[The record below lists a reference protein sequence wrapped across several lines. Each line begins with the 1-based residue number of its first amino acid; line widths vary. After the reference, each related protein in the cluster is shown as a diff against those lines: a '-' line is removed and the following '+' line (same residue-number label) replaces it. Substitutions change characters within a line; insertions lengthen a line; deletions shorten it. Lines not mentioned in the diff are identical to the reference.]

1 MTWYIIQTKPNYEA
15 KVIEGMNRKKED
27 KNLKDIYEIFAPEET
42 IIDYKD
48 GKKRERKKRL
58 YTNYVFVHM
67 EYSDQLFHELKDVR
81 GMIGLIGKIPDAE
94 VERMKQTISEAPRN
108 KISIDVGATVKINTG
123 SFENFSGIV
132 QSVDYEKNKVTL
144 MLQIFGRETNITL
157 DIENISLENS

>member
-15 KVIEGMNRKKED
+15 KVIEGMERKKAD

-42 IIDYKD
+42 IVDYKD

-108 KISIDVGATVKINTG
+108 KINIEVNSTVKINQG
-123 SFENFSGIV
+123 SFEDLSGIV

-144 MLQIFGRETNITL
+144 MLQIFGRETNLTL
-157 DIENISLENS
+157 DIEHISLDNE

>member
-15 KVIEGMNRKKED
+15 KVIEGMERKRID

-42 IIDYKD
+42 IIDFKD
-48 GKKRERKKRL
+48 GKRRERKKRL

-94 VERMKQTISEAPRN
+94 VEKMKQTISEAPRN
-108 KISIDVGATVKINTG
+108 KISIEADTTVKINQG
-123 SFENFSGIV
+123 SFEDFSGIV

-144 MLQIFGRETNITL
+144 MLQIFGRETNVTL
-157 DIENISLENS
+157 DIEHISLENS

>member
-15 KVIEGMNRKKED
+15 KVIEGMERKRID

-42 IIDYKD
+42 IIDFKD

-94 VERMKQTISEAPRN
+94 VEKMKQTISEAPRN
-108 KISIDVGATVKINTG
+108 KISIEAGTTVKINQG
-123 SFENFSGIV
+123 SFEDFSGIV

-144 MLQIFGRETNITL
+144 MLQIFGRETNVTL
-157 DIENISLENS
+157 DIEHISLENS

>member
-15 KVIEGMNRKKED
+15 KVIEGMERKRID

-42 IIDYKD
+42 IIDFKD
-48 GKKRERKKRL
+48 GKRRERKKRL

-94 VERMKQTISEAPRN
+94 VEKMKQTISEAPRN
-108 KISIDVGATVKINTG
+108 KISIEAGTTVKINQG
-123 SFENFSGIV
+123 SFEDFSGIV

-144 MLQIFGRETNITL
+144 MLQIFGRETNVTL
-157 DIENISLENS
+157 DIEHISLENS

>member
-15 KVIEGMNRKKED
+15 KVIEGMERKRID

-42 IIDYKD
+42 IIDFKD
-48 GKKRERKKRL
+48 GKRRERKKRL

-94 VERMKQTISEAPRN
+94 VEKMKQTISEAPRN
-108 KISIDVGATVKINTG
+108 KISIEAGTTVKINQG
-123 SFENFSGIV
+123 SFEDFSGIV

-144 MLQIFGRETNITL
+144 MLQIFGRETNVTL
-157 DIENISLENS
+157 DIEYISLEKA

>member
-15 KVIEGMNRKKED
+15 KVIEGMERKKAD

-42 IIDYKD
+42 IVDYKD

-108 KISIDVGATVKINTG
+108 KINIEVNSTVKINQG
-123 SFENFSGIV
+123 SFEDFSGIV

-144 MLQIFGRETNITL
+144 MLQIFGRETNLTL
-157 DIENISLENS
+157 DIEHISLDNE